1 MTDDDKA
8 LVARLREDMADV
20 KSAGYYNDEHRD
32 IDAACD
38 RIEAQAA
45 RIAEWDETGR
55 QLTTKVFEQAAE
67 IERLREALRQIAAP
81 AYVSVGTH
89 KHMHL
94 AWREIACRRID
105 IARDVLGETE

>member
-1 MTDDDKA
+1 MTDNDKTLVERPCTCHADDAPSVCQKKYA
-8 LVARLREDMADV
+8 LNECL
-20 KSAGYYNDEHRD
+20 
-32 IDAACD
+32 
-38 RIEAQAA
+38 IEA
-45 RIAEWDETGR
+45 
-55 QLTTKVFEQAAE
+55 QAAE

>member
-1 MTDDDKA
+1 MTNDDKT
-8 LVARLREDMADV
+8 LVERLR
-20 KSAGYYNDEHRD
+20 DES
-32 IDAACD
+32 IVGMPMENEAAD

-45 RIAEWDETGR
+45 EIETLKTMIFATG
-55 QLTTKVFEQAAE
+55 EAAAVNLRTAMERALE

>member
-8 LVARLREDMADV
+8 LVERLRADWPEILV
-20 KSAGYYNDEHRD
+20 EKHWMMDS
-32 IDAACD
+32 DAIEEQRKEAAD

-45 RIAEWDETGR
+45 
-55 QLTTKVFEQAAE
+55 E
-67 IERLREALRQIAAP
+67 IERVNHANQELQSENARLREALNQIAAP

>member
-1 MTDDDKA
+1 MTNDDIRTNFCATCKEQA
-8 LVARLREDMADV
+8 
-20 KSAGYYNDEHRD
+20 
-32 IDAACD
+32 D

-45 RIAEWDETGR
+45 
-55 QLTTKVFEQAAE
+55 E
-67 IERLREALRQIAAP
+67 IERLKGAWEDDAQRHSNNAAYLHEEIEQMREALDKIAAP